1 LGATLSGLIKKGQI
15 LRIMDT
21 LSMDTLS
28 MDTVWIHSVK
38 SFLKYTSTIKHLGT
52 SDLRVMSPLNSA

>member
-15 LRIMDT
+15 LRI
-21 LSMDTLS
+21 MDTLS